1 MNYFIYDLYIIYKI
15 FLEMSHN
22 KVIFIKIYVLETLR

>member
-1 MNYFIYDLYIIYKI
+1 MNYFIYDLIYKI
-15 FLEMSHN
+15 FLEVSHN